1 MYLIYPFVCL
11 SHLVLVKYYQ
21 WGKQPDSS
29 TSLSWLPLQDVRPAG
44 LPLLQ
49 RSVRHQARWL
59 PGKTKTWQTLQ
70 VIICVHAHN
79 PDLSSVWITTS
90 FVWSHAAGSKS
101 SALSFLS
108 TATEINL
115 LVLFKGVKKGHF
127 KFLLSRL
134 KGKKKK
140 GDLRKYAESLP
151 VTDCLP
157 SISLHITRIN
167 SLLFMR
173 LNRDHFYKLVRS
185 MTLDFDFLPV
195 PASMQSSAN
204 CLLGAITSHST

>member
-1 MYLIYPFVCL
+1 MCVCL
-11 SHLVLVKYYQ
+11 I
-21 WGKQPDSS
+21 
-29 TSLSWLPLQDVRPAG
+29 LSWSNITSEGSNLTPAHHYPDFRFKTYAPLAFRYFRDLFGIKPDDYLVR
-44 LPLLQ
+44 L
-49 RSVRHQARWL
+49 
-59 PGKTKTWQTLQ
+59 KTWQTLQ

-115 LVLFKGVKKGHF
+115 LVLFKRVKKGHF